1 MDDKY
6 IYSIAILRKEENME
20 RDHSAKIIAI
30 VSLCVAIV
38 GLSIGFAAF
47 SNNLTIKSNA
57 TVTPNASD
65 FDVNFSTSNT
75 SELDGTVSGVGTNSA
90 TAEDATIDNSDS
102 PTITGL
108 KANFTEPGQKVTYS
122 FYAHNAGKYAAY
134 LNNVTYANVSGKTA
148 TKVCTAGTG
157 TDATMVEAA
166 CNGISVS
173 VKVGNDTYTGSM
185 DSITNHLLDLDD
197 YEEVVVTIEYANGAT
212 RADGEFEVAFGDI
225 TLTYESVD

>member
-1 MDDKY
+1 
-6 IYSIAILRKEENME
+6 ME
-20 RDHSAKIIAI
+20 RDRSAKIIAI
-30 VSLCVAIV
+30 VALCVAIV

-47 SNNLTIKSNA
+47 SNDLKIESSAKVS
-57 TVTPNASD
+57 PNQND
-65 FDVNFSTSNT
+65 FDVNFSASNT
-75 SELDGTVSGVGTNSA
+75 SELDGTVSAVGTNSA
-90 TAEDATIDNSDS
+90 TGEDATIDNSAS

-148 TKVCTAGTG
+148 TKICTAGVG

-185 DSITNHLLDLDD
+185 DSITNHLLALNA
-197 YEEVVVTIEYANGAT
+197 YEEVVVTIEYTSTAS
-212 RADGEFEVAFGDI
+212 RADGDFEVAFGDI
-225 TLTYESVD
+225 ILTYDSVD

>member
-1 MDDKY
+1 
-6 IYSIAILRKEENME
+6 ME
-20 RDHSAKIIAI
+20 RDRSAKIIAI
-30 VSLCVAIV
+30 VALCVAVV
-38 GLSIGFAAF
+38 GLSIGFASF
-47 SNNLTIKSNA
+47 SNNLKIESSAKVS
-57 TVTPNASD
+57 PNQND
-65 FDVNFSTSNT
+65 FDVNFSASNT
-75 SELDGTVSGVGTNSA
+75 SELDGTVSAVGTNSA
-90 TAEDATIDNSDS
+90 TGEDATIDNSAS

-148 TKVCTAGTG
+148 TKICTAGVG

-185 DSITNHLLDLDD
+185 DSISNHLLAINA
-197 YEEVVVTIEYANGAT
+197 YEPVVVTIEYNSGAS
-212 RADGEFEVAFGDI
+212 RADGDFEVAFGDI
-225 TLTYESVD
+225 TLTYDSVD

>member
-1 MDDKY
+1 
-6 IYSIAILRKEENME
+6 ME
-20 RDHSAKIIAI
+20 RDRSAKIIAI
-30 VSLCVAIV
+30 VALCVAVV

-57 TVTPNASD
+57 TVSPNQND

-90 TAEDATIDNSDS
+90 TAEDATIDNSAS

-134 LNNVTYANVSGKTA
+134 LNSVTYGNVSGETS
-148 TKVCTAGTG
+148 TKVCTAGVN

-173 VKVGNDTYTGSM
+173 IKVKNETYTGSLETI
-185 DSITNHLLDLDD
+185 SNHLLNIDA
-197 YEEVVVTIEYANGAT
+197 YENVVVTIEYNSNAK
-212 RADGEFEVAFGDI
+212 RADGDFEVTFGDI
-225 TLTYESVD
+225 TLTYGSVD

>member
-1 MDDKY
+1 
-6 IYSIAILRKEENME
+6 ME
-20 RDHSAKIIAI
+20 RDRSAKIIAI
-30 VSLCVAIV
+30 LALCVAVV
-38 GLSIGFAAF
+38 GLSIGFASF

-57 TVTPNASD
+57 KVSPNQND
-65 FDVNFSTSNT
+65 FDINFSTSNT
-75 SELDGTVSGVGTNSA
+75 SELDGTISGVGTNSA
-90 TAEDATIDNSDS
+90 TAEDATIDNSAS

-148 TKVCTAGTG
+148 TKVCTAGVG

-185 DSITNHLLDLDD
+185 DSISNHLLAINA
-197 YEEVVVTIEYANGAT
+197 YEPVVVTIEYNSGAS
-212 RADGEFEVAFGDI
+212 RADGDFEVAFGDI
-225 TLTYESVD
+225 TLTYDSVD

>member
-1 MDDKY
+1 
-6 IYSIAILRKEENME
+6 ME
-20 RDHSAKIIAI
+20 RERSSKVIAI
-30 VSLCVAIV
+30 VALCVAIV

-47 SNNLTIKSNA
+47 SNDLTIKSNA
-57 TVTPNASD
+57 KVSPDASD

-75 SELDGTVSGVGTNSA
+75 SEQDGTVNGVGTNLA
-90 TAEDATIDNSDS
+90 TAEVATIDNSGS

-108 KANFTEPGQKVTYS
+108 KANFKEPGQKVTYS

-173 VKVGNDTYTGSM
+173 VKVGSETFTGSM
-185 DSITNHLLDLDD
+185 DSITNHLLGIDN
-197 YEEVVVTIEYANGAT
+197 YEEVVVTIEYSSDAS
-212 RADGEFEVAFGDI
+212 RADGDFEVAFGDI
-225 TLTYESVD
+225 ILTYNSVD

>member
-1 MDDKY
+1 
-6 IYSIAILRKEENME
+6 ME
-20 RDHSAKIIAI
+20 RDRSAKIIAI
-30 VSLCVAIV
+30 VALCIAIV

-57 TVTPNASD
+57 TVSPNPND

-102 PTITGL
+102 PTIAGL

-122 FYAHNAGKYAAY
+122 FYAHNAGKYKAY
-134 LNNVTYANVSGKTA
+134 LNNVTYSNVSGETA
-148 TKVCTAGTG
+148 TKVCTAGVG

-185 DSITNHLLDLDD
+185 DSITNHKLELDA
-197 YEEVVVTIEYANGAT
+197 YEEVVVTIEYNSSAS
-212 RADGEFEVAFGDI
+212 RADGDFEVSFGDI
-225 TLTYESVD
+225 ILTYNSVD

>member
-1 MDDKY
+1 
-6 IYSIAILRKEENME
+6 ME
-20 RDHSAKIIAI
+20 RDRSAKIIAI
-30 VSLCVAIV
+30 VALCVAV
-38 GLSIGFAAF
+38 AGLSIGFAAF

-57 TVTPNASD
+57 TVSPNQND

-90 TAEDATIDNSDS
+90 TAEDATINNSAS

-148 TKVCTAGTG
+148 TKVCTAGVG

-185 DSITNHLLDLDD
+185 NGIANHLLALDA
-197 YEEVVVTIEYANGAT
+197 YEEVVVTIEYTSTAS
-212 RADGEFEVAFGDI
+212 RADGDFEVAFGDI
-225 TLTYESVD
+225 TLTYDSVD

>member
-1 MDDKY
+1 
-6 IYSIAILRKEENME
+6 ME
-20 RDHSAKIIAI
+20 RDRSAKIIAI
-30 VSLCVAIV
+30 VALCVAVV

-57 TVTPNASD
+57 TVSPNQND

-90 TAEDATIDNSDS
+90 TAEDATIDNSAS

-122 FYAHNAGKYAAY
+122 FYAHNAGKYVAY
-134 LNNVTYANVSGKTA
+134 LNNVTYANVSGQTA
-148 TKVCTAGTG
+148 TKVCTPGTN
-157 TDATMVEAA
+157 TDATMVQAA

-173 VKVGNDTYTGSM
+173 VEVGSEKYTGSM
-185 DSITNHLLDLDD
+185 DSITNHLLDLDA
-197 YEEVVVTIEYANGAT
+197 YEEVVVTIEYTSTAS
-212 RADGEFEVAFGDI
+212 RADGDFEVAFGDI
-225 TLTYESVD
+225 TLTYDSVD

>member
-1 MDDKY
+1 MERERNTKV
-6 IYSIAILRKEENME
+6 IAI
-20 RDHSAKIIAI
+20 IA
-30 VSLCVAIV
+30 LCVAVV

-47 SNNLTIKSNA
+47 SNNLTINSNA
-57 TVTPNASD
+57 KVSPNASD
-65 FDVNFSTSNT
+65 FDVNFSSSNT
-75 SELDGTVSGVGTNSA
+75 SELDGAVSGVGTNSA

-148 TKVCTAGTG
+148 TKVCSAGDG

-185 DSITNHLLDLDD
+185 DSITNHSLDLDD
-197 YEEVVVTIEYANGAT
+197 YEEVVVTIEYASNASRT
-212 RADGEFEVAFGDI
+212 DGDFEVAFGDI
-225 TLTYESVD
+225 TLTYDSVD

>member
-1 MDDKY
+1 
-6 IYSIAILRKEENME
+6 ME
-20 RDHSAKIIAI
+20 RDRSAKIIAI
-30 VSLCVAIV
+30 VALCVAIV

-57 TVTPNASD
+57 TVSPNQND

-122 FYAHNAGKYAAY
+122 FYAHNAGKYKAY
-134 LNNVTYANVSGKTA
+134 LNNVTYANVNGETA
-148 TKVCTAGTG
+148 TKVCTAGVG
-157 TDATMVEAA
+157 TDATMVDAA
-166 CNGISVS
+166 CTGISVS

-185 DSITNHLLDLDD
+185 DSITNHLLGLDS
-197 YEEVVVTIEYANGAT
+197 YEEVVVTIEYNNSAS
-212 RADGEFEVAFGDI
+212 RADGDFEVAFGDI
-225 TLTYESVD
+225 ILTYDSVD

>member
-1 MDDKY
+1 
-6 IYSIAILRKEENME
+6 ME
-20 RDHSAKIIAI
+20 RERSAKIIAI
-30 VSLCVAIV
+30 IALCIAVA

-47 SNNLTIKSNA
+47 SNNLKIESNA
-57 TVTPNASD
+57 TVTPDPND
-65 FDVNFSTSNT
+65 FDVNFSSSDT
-75 SELDGTVSGVGTNSA
+75 SELDGTVTGTGTNSA
-90 TAEDATIDNSDS
+90 TADNATIDNSGS
-102 PTITGL
+102 PRITGL

-148 TKVCTAGTG
+148 TKVCTAGVG

-185 DSITNHLLDLDD
+185 DSITNHLLDLDA
-197 YEEVVVTIEYANGAT
+197 YEEVVVTIEYTSTAS
-212 RADGEFEVAFGDI
+212 RADGDFEVAFGDI
-225 TLTYESVD
+225 TLTYDSVD

>member
-1 MDDKY
+1 
-6 IYSIAILRKEENME
+6 ME

-75 SELDGTVSGVGTNSA
+75 SELDGTVSGVGTNSS
-90 TAEDATIDNSDS
+90 TAENATIDNSDS

-157 TDATMVEAA
+157 TDTTMVEAA

-185 DSITNHLLDLDD
+185 DRITNHLLDLDN

-212 RADGEFEVAFGDI
+212 RADGDFEVAFGDI
-225 TLTYESVD
+225 TMTYESVD

>member
-1 MDDKY
+1 
-6 IYSIAILRKEENME
+6 ME
-20 RDHSAKIIAI
+20 RDRSAKIIAI
-30 VSLCVAIV
+30 VALCVAVV

-57 TVTPNASD
+57 TVSPNQND

-90 TAEDATIDNSDS
+90 TAEDATIDNSAS

-122 FYAHNAGKYAAY
+122 FYAHNAGKYVAY

-148 TKVCTAGTG
+148 TKVCTAGVG

-185 DSITNHLLDLDD
+185 DSITNHLLDLDA
-197 YEEVVVTIEYANGAT
+197 YEEVVVTIEYTSTAS
-212 RADGEFEVAFGDI
+212 RADGDFEVAFGDI
-225 TLTYESVD
+225 ILTYDSVD

>member
-1 MDDKY
+1 
-6 IYSIAILRKEENME
+6 ME

-108 KANFTEPGQKVTYS
+108 KANFTEPGQKVIYS

-134 LNNVTYANVSGKTA
+134 LNNVTYVNVSGKTA

-212 RADGEFEVAFGDI
+212 RADGDFEVAFGDI

>member
-1 MDDKY
+1 
-6 IYSIAILRKEENME
+6 ME
-20 RDHSAKIIAI
+20 RDRSAKIIAI
-30 VSLCVAIV
+30 VALCVAIV

-47 SNNLTIKSNA
+47 SNNLTINPTA
-57 TVTPNASD
+57 TVSPNASD
-65 FDVNFSTSNT
+65 FDLNFSTSNT
-75 SELDGTVSGVGTNSA
+75 SEQDGTVSGVGTNSA
-90 TAEDATIDNSDS
+90 TAEDATIDNSAS

-148 TKVCTAGTG
+148 TKVCSAGEG

-185 DSITNHLLDLDD
+185 DSISNHLLAINA
-197 YEEVVVTIEYANGAT
+197 YEPVVVTIEYNSGAS
-212 RADGEFEVAFGDI
+212 RADGDFEVAFGDI
-225 TLTYESVD
+225 TLTYDSVD